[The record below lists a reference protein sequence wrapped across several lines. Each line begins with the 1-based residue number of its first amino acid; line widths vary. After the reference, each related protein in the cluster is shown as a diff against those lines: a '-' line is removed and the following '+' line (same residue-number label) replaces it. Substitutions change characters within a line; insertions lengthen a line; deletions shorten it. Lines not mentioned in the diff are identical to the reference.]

1 MDVSEGCKLLVM
13 WQTSAACPVDPSCT
27 VDGTNFGSLR
37 RSDYYEV
44 EGDGGTKF
52 WLNVCGS
59 VSLNVTNA
67 TDGIA
72 AYEVRQDGIARI
84 IGRLDGYRVQMSQ
97 QKGIVLTYTNERK
110 GELYM

>member
-1 MDVSEGCKLLVM
+1 MDVSEGCTLLVM

-27 VDGTNFGSLR
+27 VDGINFGSLR

-44 EGDGGTKF
+44 DGGGGRKF
-52 WLNVCGS
+52 QLNVCGPVRS
-59 VSLNVTNA
+59 KVSNG
-67 TDGIA
+67 TDGVA
-72 AYEVRQDGIARI
+72 AYEVSQDGSARI

-97 QKGIVLTYTNERK
+97 QNGVTLTYTNANK